1 MLVTIPDVLTKEEL
15 GYIRQVLETT
25 AWIDGRATAG
35 DQAAKVKNNLQVPID
50 SPVAGELGQIILRA
64 LARNPTF
71 TTAALPLR
79 ILPPM
84 FNRYDVGMT
93 FGAHVDGSIRA
104 LPGSG
109 QRLRTDVSSTLF
121 LTPPEDYDGGEL
133 VVHDTYGT
141 HTIKLPAGHLVVY
154 PATSMHSVTP
164 VTRGSRWGSFFWT
177 QSMVKDDWRRH
188 MLYDLDLA
196 IISIRQRLPDDDAA
210 VVGLMAHYH
219 NLLRQWSDV

>member
-1 MLVTIPDVLTKEEL
+1 MIVTIPDLITPEEL
-15 GYIRQVLETT
+15 AYMRQVLEGTE
-25 AWIDGRATAG
+25 WVDGRVTAG
-35 DQAAKVKNNLQVPID
+35 SQAVKVKNNLQLPIE
-50 SPVAGELGQIILRA
+50 SQAAQELGQIVLRA
-64 LARNPTF
+64 LARSAVF
-71 TTAALPLR
+71 TSAALPLR

-104 LPGSG
+104 LPGTG

-133 VVHDTYGT
+133 VIHDTYGT
-141 HTIKLPAGHLVVY
+141 HSVKLPAGHLVVY

-177 QSMVKDDWRRH
+177 QSMVKDDWQRT
-188 MLYDLDLA
+188 MLYDLDQS
-196 IISIRQRLPDDDAA
+196 IIRVREEMADDDPT

-219 NLLRQWSDV
+219 NLLRHWSDV